1 MPNSPTS
8 IYTKPADISPDTL
21 AHLGPLRALAGVW
34 QGTAGADV
42 HPNRSGAKD
51 QVYVEDYE
59 AQPIDPQTNGPQL
72 FYGLRYHTH
81 ITKPDKTATFHD
93 QDGYWL
99 WEPATNTV
107 MLMAAIPRGQVLLA
121 GGQCDADAT
130 TFTVKATLGSHD
142 YGISS
147 NPFLTAHFKTTA
159 FSMTV
164 TANPDG
170 TWTYTEDTTMT
181 ISDRPEPFHHTDGN
195 TLHLIAPPT
204 PNPLAQVAPA
214 KPATTS

>member
-1 MPNSPTS
+1 MSTTPPS

-21 AHLGPLRALAGVW
+21 ANLGPLRALAGVW

-42 HPNRSGAKD
+42 HPNKSGAKD
-51 QVYVEDYE
+51 QVFVEDYE

-107 MLMAAIPRGQVLLA
+107 MLTASIPRGQVLLA

-130 TFTVKATLGSHD
+130 TFTVKATLGAPD

-170 TWTYTEDTTMT
+170 TWTYSEDTTMM
-181 ISDRPEPFHHTDGN
+181 ISDRPDPFHHTDGN
-195 TLHLIAPPT
+195 TLRLVTPPT

-214 KPATTS
+214 KPATAS

>member
-1 MPNSPTS
+1 MPTTPPS

-21 AHLGPLRALAGVW
+21 ANLGPLRALAGVW
-34 QGTAGADV
+34 QGTVGADV
-42 HPNRSGAKD
+42 HPNKSGAKD
-51 QVYVEDYE
+51 QVFVEDYQ

-107 MLMAAIPRGQVLLA
+107 MLTASIPRGQVLLA

-130 TFTVKATLGSHD
+130 TFTVKATLGAPESVRP
-142 YGISS
+142 SM
-147 NPFLTAHFKTTA
+147 PKPTARPLCKRQRGKVDKPTK
-159 FSMTV
+159 
-164 TANPDG
+164 
-170 TWTYTEDTTMT
+170 
-181 ISDRPEPFHHTDGN
+181 ISDAKHSWLSAGVASCARRARPKQASKASKLPS
-195 TLHLIAPPT
+195 AS
-204 PNPLAQVAPA
+204 ARA
-214 KPATTS
+214 

>member
-1 MPNSPTS
+1 M
-8 IYTKPADISPDTL
+8 L
-21 AHLGPLRALAGVW
+21 
-34 QGTAGADV
+34 TA
-42 HPNRSGAKD
+42 S
-51 QVYVEDYE
+51 
-59 AQPIDPQTNGPQL
+59 
-72 FYGLRYHTH
+72 
-81 ITKPDKTATFHD
+81 
-93 QDGYWL
+93 
-99 WEPATNTV
+99 
-107 MLMAAIPRGQVLLA
+107 IPRGQVLLA

-130 TFTVKATLGSHD
+130 TFTVKATLGAHD

-181 ISDRPEPFHHTDGN
+181 ISDRPEPFQHTDGN
-195 TLHLIAPPT
+195 TLHLITPPT

-214 KPATTS
+214 KPATAS

>member
-1 MPNSPTS
+1 MPNTPPS

-21 AHLGPLRALAGVW
+21 ANLGPLRALAGVW
-34 QGTAGADV
+34 QGTVGADV

-93 QDGYWL
+93 QVGYWL

-107 MLMAAIPRGQVLLA
+107 MLTAAIPRGEVFLA

-130 TFTVKATLGSHD
+130 TFTVKASVGAHD

-181 ISDRPEPFHHTDGN
+181 ISDRPEPFQHTDGN
-195 TLHLIAPPT
+195 TLHLITPPT

-214 KPATTS
+214 KPATAS